1 MFQKKTRSQKF
12 TVPARSTP
20 FRNLAHG
27 VERRSDRP
35 VIGEPVAAAP
45 LVPDL
50 LQPLPAPKNTI
61 TPAKERK
68 QQRHVRTISLARFG
82 TCSQVGRVRPCR
94 RAVLLLAAGDVA
106 VGAPVELV
114 GVPVV
119 LVGRREGDKAL
130 APAVKLPALG
140 ELQQQ
145 LVVLQQHAPLPR
157 DHQLPRVGVVHGDP
171 VVEVAEQHHSTARQ
185 STPEQRRRGLRQ

>member
-1 MFQKKTRSQKF
+1 MFHKKNTLSEIYSAC
-12 TVPARSTP
+12 PLTP

-50 LQPLPAPKNTI
+50 LQPLPAPKDTI
-61 TPAKERK
+61 TPAKQRK
-68 QQRHVRTISLARFG
+68 KQRQVRTISLARFG
-82 TCSQVGRVRPCR
+82 TCSQGARVRPCR
-94 RAVLLLAAGDVA
+94 RSVLLLAAGDVA

-114 GVPVV
+114 GVAVV
-119 LVGRREGDKAL
+119 LVGRREGDEAL
-130 APAVKLPALG
+130 APAVELPALG
-140 ELQQQ
+140 EQQQ
-145 LVVLQQHAPLPR
+145 LVVVQKHAPLPR
-157 DHQLPRVGVVHGDP
+157 AHQLPRLGVVHGDP
-171 VVEVAEQHHSTARQ
+171 VVEVAKQHHSTARH